1 MKQKENRSMK
11 ISVCGKGGS
20 GKSTVTTLL
29 AKQAILRDL
38 KALVVDADDSNSGLY
53 QMLGFASPP
62 TPLMELVGG
71 KAGIKE
77 KMGQQSLMTQTLI
90 HTEEIAPDFIR
101 KQNGLMLVG
110 IGKILQALEGC
121 ACPMGVLNREFL
133 KKLSLKN
140 GEIAIVDME
149 AGVEH
154 FGRGIDEN
162 IDHVLVVVEPSF
174 DSLNLAGRIKTLAAG
189 MQKRVSAVLNK
200 TPSDEVSR
208 KMKAALAEKGLDIIG
223 TFPSDPLVFEA
234 SMAGSVPASGV
245 AFDTAGKV
253 LEQLLAQ

>member
-1 MKQKENRSMK
+1 MK

-29 AKQAILRDL
+29 AKQVLQHDL
-38 KALVVDADDSNSGLY
+38 KVLVVDADDSNSGLY
-53 QMLGFASPP
+53 QMLGFESPP

-71 KAGIKE
+71 KAGIKAKKE
-77 KMGQQSLMTQTLI
+77 QQSLLTQARI
-90 HTEEIAPDFIR
+90 HTSEIAPDYIR
-101 KQNGLMLVG
+101 KQDGLMLVG

-121 ACPMGVLNREFL
+121 ACPMAVLNREFL
-133 KKLSLKN
+133 KKLTLN
-140 GEIAIVDME
+140 TNEIAIVDME

-174 DSLNLAGRIKTLAAG
+174 DSLNLAARIKILAAG

-200 TPSDEVSR
+200 TPSEEVSR
-208 KMKAALAEKGLDIIG
+208 KMRAALADKGLNVIG
-223 TFPSDPLVFEA
+223 AFPGDPLVFEA
-234 SMAGSVPASGV
+234 SMAGNVPAQGV
-245 AFDTAGKV
+245 AFDSAGKV
-253 LEQLLAQ
+253 LKQLLAK